1 MKTYLIILSLLSSFC
16 LFSQIKTDSIQYHL
30 QPVKPNFNW
39 NKKTDFFNF
48 NQLDLYTKTDFSVY
62 NRATLMNDNY
72 SFYNGKFEYKNSILI
87 PENMF
92 FNPKLDSFNPNGNGT
107 IEFGTSLIIGI
118 LNLAEGLFQSK

>member
-1 MKTYLIILSLLSSFC
+1 M
-16 LFSQIKTDSIQYHL
+16 FSQIKTDSIQYHL

-72 SFYNGKFEYKNSILI
+72 SIYNGKFEYKNSILI